1 MQIDVK
7 NLRLEYADTVALD
20 GLTLSLPSGGIH
32 GLLGRNGSGK
42 TSLLSILAGFRKQ
55 TSGEVLVNG
64 EPVFENAR
72 IVRDIALIRESG
84 DTVEGS
90 EKVSE
95 ALRYADYLRPNWD
108 ADYAGVLLEK
118 FEISAKSK
126 LDSLSRGKQ
135 SAVGVML
142 GLASRAPLTMFDET
156 YLGMDAPSR
165 YLFYD
170 EILQEYMSHPGRTF
184 LLSTHLIDEVSRI
197 FNRVT
202 IIDRGRTLIN
212 EDIGTLLARGA
223 ALTGPAERVRE
234 LTMARRVIGER
245 ALGGTK
251 SVMVYDDL
259 DDALRTRARASG
271 VTLEPLDLQDLF
283 VYLTGPTGDG
293 R

>member
-7 NLRLEYADTVALD
+7 DLRLEYGDTTALD
-20 GLTLSLPSGGIH
+20 GVTLTIPSGGIH

-42 TSLLSILAGFRKQ
+42 TSLLSILAGFRKH
-55 TSGEVLVNG
+55 TSGEVLIHG

-95 ALRYADYLRPNWD
+95 ALRYAAYLRPDWD
-108 ADYAGVLLEK
+108 ADYAESLLEK
-118 FEISAKSK
+118 FEVSTKSK
-126 LDSLSRGKQ
+126 IDSLSRGKQ
-135 SAVGVML
+135 SAVGVAL

-165 YLFYD
+165 YHFYD
-170 EILQEYMSHPGRTF
+170 EILHAYMEHPARTF

-202 IIDRGRTLIN
+202 IIDRGQVLIN
-212 EDIGTLLARGA
+212 EEIDTLLARGA
-223 ALTGPAERVRE
+223 ALTGPAERVRN

-245 ALGGTK
+245 VLGGTI

-259 DDALRTRARASG
+259 DEALRTRARASG

-283 VYLTGPTGDG
+283 VFLTNQEGA